1 MTLTL
6 LRALLV
12 TLLLSVPAFAA
23 PKAEILIDLH
33 SGGILHSR
41 NAEDRIHP
49 ASLTK
54 MMTIYLT
61 FDAIRRNAIS
71 LDTTTTVTKHA
82 AGQPPSKMNLKSGQ
96 TITIADLVRG
106 VAIQS
111 ANDGAVALAEAVAG
125 SERDFVTRM
134 NEAAGAMGMVSTTF
148 RNPHGLTD
156 SEQLTTVRDMGVLAR
171 RLRADFPEHFGLFG
185 LSEIRVGETRL
196 LSTNRRFLASYRG
209 ATGLKT
215 GYTRAAGYNLAATA
229 ERGGAEMLAIVMGA
243 GSSPE
248 RIERVTALLDHG
260 FAQGGAGAAM
270 AALPA
275 LDMQQETFASRGP
288 TPTPQVSGDPAH
300 QELRAALTSPGGTAL
315 LSDIVAGHAG
325 STGETRV
332 HNLPSAGGFRPLLVA
347 SNESSW
353 GVQIGL
359 YPTRYMAEK
368 TVLETT
374 LAHLD
379 RLGGSPHSIVRAG
392 DSWSAAYIKMGKRQS
407 ESVCRHLLDSG
418 LGCAI
423 FQY

>member
-6 LRALLV
+6 LRALFV
-12 TLLLSVPAFAA
+12 TLLLATPIWAD
-23 PKAEILIDLH
+23 PKAEILIDLQ

-41 NAEDRIHP
+41 NTEDRIHP

-71 LDTTTTVTKHA
+71 LDSTTEVSKYA
-82 AGQPPSKMNLKSGQ
+82 AGQPPSKMNLKAGQ
-96 TITIADLVRG
+96 IITVADLVRG

-111 ANDGAVALAEAVAG
+111 ANDGAVALAEAVGG
-125 SERDFVTRM
+125 SESAFVSRM
-134 NEAAGAMGMVSTTF
+134 NQAAGAMGMANTTF
-148 RNPHGLTD
+148 RNPHGLTHA
-156 SEQLTTVRDMGVLAR
+156 EQLTTVRDMGVLAR

-196 LSTNRRFLASYRG
+196 LSTNRRFLASYQG

-229 ERGGAEMLAIVMGA
+229 ERGGVEMLAIVMGA
-243 GSSPE
+243 ASSPE

-260 FAQGGAGAAM
+260 FAQGSPGIPM
-270 AALPA
+270 ASMPA
-275 LDMQQETFASRGP
+275 LDMGQVDLATATSNAPVP
-288 TPTPQVSGDPAH
+288 TGNPAH

-315 LSDIVAGHAG
+315 LSDIVTGHGQSAPDT
-325 STGETRV
+325 SV
-332 HNLPSAGGFRPLLVA
+332 HNLPTAGGFRPLLVA

-379 RLGGSPHSIVRAG
+379 RLGGSPHSIVKAG

-407 ESVCRHLLDSG
+407 ESVCRHLLDNG
-418 LGCAI
+418 LGCAT